1 VIYEKI
7 CSQLR
12 ITTIYYIMK
21 TNIKITALALT
32 GLFSIQGLFA
42 QEVKPLK
49 ALLLTGGCC
58 HDYKA
63 QKDILKKGI
72 EARGNIIVD
81 QIHTDN
87 TTVTPDLPIY
97 GMPEYAN
104 GYDIVIHDECAA
116 NISDDK
122 IVKGVL
128 APHDKGTPAVNLHC
142 AMHSYRIGEFKK
154 PVEEKGTPT
163 SQWFE
168 FLGLQST
175 GHGPKQPVEITY
187 TDKKHPVTI
196 GLADWTTG
204 NEELYNNLKVFD
216 TAHVLSKGKQGNQEA
231 VVTWVNNYKG
241 TRVFSTTIGH
251 FNETIQDARYLD
263 LVTRGLLWACGKI
276 DENGKIA
283 AGYEKKVEAK

>member
-1 VIYEKI
+1 
-7 CSQLR
+7 
-12 ITTIYYIMK
+12 MK
-21 TNIKITALALT
+21 TNIKLAVLA
-32 GLFSIQGLFA
+32 FA
-42 QEVKPLK
+42 GMAFIPSLSAEEVKPLK

-87 TTVTPDLPIY
+87 STVKPDLPIY

-128 APHDKGTPAVNLHC
+128 APHDKGLPAVNLHC
-142 AMHSYRIGEFKK
+142 AMHSYRIGDFKK
-154 PVEEKGTPT
+154 AVEEKGTPT

-168 FLGLQST
+168 FLGVQST
-175 GHGPKQPVEITY
+175 GHGPKKPLEIVY
-187 TDKKHPVTI
+187 TDKTHPITQ
-196 GLADWTTG
+196 GLEDWTTG
-204 NEELYNNLKVFD
+204 DEELYNNIKVFE
-216 TAHVLSKGKQGNQEA
+216 TAHVLAKGKQLNQEA
-231 VVTWVNNYKG
+231 VVTWTNDYKG

-251 FNETIQDARYLD
+251 FNETVSDARYLD
-263 LVTRGLLWACGKI
+263 LVTRGLLWACGKM
-276 DENGKIA
+276 DEKGSIA
-283 AGYEKKVEAK
+283 AGYGPKEQKK